1 MLYSSVVQVHYFQV
15 YFFHI
20 YILNFSLFSCKQGT
34 NKNAR
39 IYFK

>member
-1 MLYSSVVQVHYFQV
+1 MLYSSVFQVHYFQV

-20 YILNFSLFSCKQGT
+20 YILNFSLLSCKQGT
-34 NKNAR
+34 NKNGR